1 MYDIFYISTV
11 SFDTENWLNF
21 KSRYPT
27 AQQLR
32 NTTSFDQIKKKAF
45 TKMFWVI
52 WDNMVLSKDFDLQS
66 YSATEWDNMYIHTF
80 KNGDFKEEGLC
91 LFPKASEI
99 SKREFDS
106 RYFINR
112 KEIDIVATTP
122 KPYDIFY
129 IDTHEE
135 YLNALETSTTELF
148 WMSSHNLKH
157 VDTFKFD
164 LYFKQLN
171 AFDRTQNH
179 AFVHRVN
186 NKNFYNGVFL
196 CSTHLPLSKKEI
208 NYRFPI
214 ARKEWDIVASGPC
227 NYERF
232 IVDTYEDYQTALAT
246 AKTEMFWCVWAGVD
260 IIDETVF
267 DLYFEY
273 HEQYERDT
281 NHVFKNM
288 CNETASY
295 LSGIVLCSKNKTLS
309 NREIS
314 RRYLVDKKE
323 HDVVASR
330 YRYPK
335 YNVVSYEEYEEI
347 LANEKQK
354 MFWIVW
360 SDIEVIDNTV
370 FDLYFDPN
378 DGKYDFDR
386 DMNHVFKNA
395 CDKVESYLSGVVLCS
410 KNKMLSRKEFSRK
423 FLIDKKEHD
432 IVASRYRYPRY
443 TVSSFEEYEKI
454 LANEKQKMFWL
465 LWPETHI
472 INNCVFDLYFDP
484 NDGKYDFD
492 REMNHVFKNLCNEK
506 ESYLGGIILC
516 SKNKTL
522 SKKEFSRK
530 FLIDKKEHDVVAS
543 RYRYPQYTIS
553 SYEEYKD
560 ILSTETQKMFWVNWS
575 EIEITDTAVL
585 DLYFDPNDGKYE
597 FDRNINH
604 VFENKF
610 RNETNYN
617 GIMLMST
624 AQVVTKK
631 EIDFRF
637 LISKKEHAGVVSQN
651 RLYDIVFISYNEPT
665 ADKNFQELQL
675 RFPNAKRVHGVKGIH
690 QAHIKAAEIATTEM
704 FWVVDG
710 DAIVIPNFDFT
721 YVISRYERDIVHV
734 WQSQN
739 PLNDLTYGYGGVKLL
754 PRDLTLSMD
763 VGSTDMTTSI
773 SSRFKSM
780 PEVSNI
786 TAFNTDSFATWRS
799 AFRECVKLSS
809 KIINR
814 QDSTETIERLD
825 IWCTV
830 AEGRYAQ
837 DAIRGA
843 IAGRKY
849 GEENK
854 DSPEMLS
861 KINDFDWLKQQHE
874 I

>member
-27 AQQLR
+27 AQQLH
-32 NTTSFDQIKKKAF
+32 NITSFDQIKKKAF
-45 TKMFWVI
+45 TKMFWII
-52 WDNMVLSKDFDLQS
+52 WDNMILSKDFDLHS
-66 YSATEWDNMYIHTF
+66 YTATEWDNMYIHTF
-80 KNGDFKEEGLC
+80 KNGTYKDEGLC

-112 KEIDIVATTP
+112 KEVDIVATTP

-129 IDTHEE
+129 IDTYEE
-135 YLNALETSTTELF
+135 YLEALATSTTELF

-157 VDTFKFD
+157 ADTFKFD
-164 LYFKQLN
+164 LYFKHLN
-171 AFDRTQNH
+171 IFDRTQNH
-179 AFVHRVN
+179 VFVHRVN
-186 NKNFYNGVFL
+186 DKNYYNGVFL
-196 CSTHLPLSKKEI
+196 CSKHLPLSKKEI

-227 NYERF
+227 NYDQFF
-232 IVDTYEDYQTALAT
+232 IDTYEDYQTAVAT
-246 AKTEMFWCVWAGVD
+246 AKTEMFWCIWPNVEIVNND
-260 IIDETVF
+260 VF
-267 DLYFEY
+267 DLYFDY
-273 HEQYERDT
+273 HDKYDRET
-281 NHVFKNM
+281 NHVFKNL
-288 CNETASY
+288 CNDTESY
-295 LSGIVLCSKNKTLS
+295 LSGIVLCSKNKILS
-309 NREIS
+309 QREIS

-323 HDVVASR
+323 H
-330 YRYPK
+330 
-335 YNVVSYEEYEEI
+335 NVI
-347 LANEKQK
+347 
-354 MFWIVW
+354 
-360 SDIEVIDNTV
+360 
-370 FDLYFDPN
+370 
-378 DGKYDFDR
+378 
-386 DMNHVFKNA
+386 
-395 CDKVESYLSGVVLCS
+395 
-410 KNKMLSRKEFSRK
+410 
-423 FLIDKKEHD
+423 
-432 IVASRYRYPRY
+432 ASRYRYPRY
-443 TVSSFEEYEKI
+443 TVSSFEEYEDI

-472 INNCVFDLYFDP
+472 VDETVFDLYFDP

-553 SYEEYKD
+553 SYDEYTD
-560 ILSTETQKMFWVNWS
+560 ILANETQKLFWVNWA
-575 EIEITDTAVL
+575 EIEVIDTTVF

-610 RNETNYN
+610 RDETNYN

-624 AQVVTKK
+624 AQVVSKK

-651 RLYDIVFISYNEPT
+651 KLYDIVFISYNEPT
-665 ADKNFQELQL
+665 ADKNFQDLQL

-710 DAIVIPNFDFT
+710 DAVIVPEFDFT

-780 PEVSNI
+780 PAVSNI

-809 KIINR
+809 KVINR

-830 AEGRYAQ
+830 AEGEYSQ

-854 DSPEMLS
+854 DNPEMLS

>member
-91 LFPKASEI
+91 LFPKVSEI

-335 YNVVSYEEYEEI
+335 YNVASYEEYEEI

-410 KNKMLSRKEFSRK
+410 KNK
-423 FLIDKKEHD
+423 
-432 IVASRYRYPRY
+432 
-443 TVSSFEEYEKI
+443 
-454 LANEKQKMFWL
+454 
-465 LWPETHI
+465 
-472 INNCVFDLYFDP
+472 
-484 NDGKYDFD
+484 
-492 REMNHVFKNLCNEK
+492 
-506 ESYLGGIILC
+506 
-516 SKNKTL
+516 TL

-575 EIEITDTAVL
+575 EIEITDTTVF

-637 LISKKEHAGVVSQN
+637 LISKKEHAGIVSQN

-710 DAIVIPNFDFT
+710 DAIVIPTFDFT

-830 AEGRYAQ
+830 AEGKYAQ